1 MKFEKYERKGYKKFH
16 MKSPILAFLTGF
28 LTCTDL
34 GDRALLE
41 GLHTYAILI
50 EDDTK
55 RVL

>member
-1 MKFEKYERKGYKKFH
+1 

-41 GLHTYAILI
+41 GLHTSTILI
-50 EDDTK
+50 EEETK